1 MKEKKRITTKFERQK
16 MKNLDWKVKL
26 KTNPKLTKKTKEKNY
41 KKTFEDWY
49 LNIPT
54 KRTTLKF

>member
-26 KTNPKLTKKTKEKNY
+26 KTNPKLTKKLRKKII

>member
-1 MKEKKRITTKFERQK
+1 MKAKKRKRITTKFERQK

-41 KKTFEDWY
+41 KKKHLRIDT
-49 LNIPT
+49 
-54 KRTTLKF
+54 

>member
-1 MKEKKRITTKFERQK
+1 MTKFERQK